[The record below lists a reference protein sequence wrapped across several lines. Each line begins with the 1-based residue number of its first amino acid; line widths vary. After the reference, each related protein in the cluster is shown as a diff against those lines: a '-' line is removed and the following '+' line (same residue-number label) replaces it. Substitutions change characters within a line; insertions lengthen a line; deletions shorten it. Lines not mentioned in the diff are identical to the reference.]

1 MRSLK
6 ILILEDSPFQLMALH
21 QMLNATGV
29 FDVLTADSVARA
41 KQCLR
46 RRGPVDIAICDL
58 QMGGEDGLAFIRHLA
73 AQQGAAALVIL
84 SSVER
89 NLIESVAQFARS
101 HGVWVLG
108 ALQKPAAPAM
118 LHRLLELYLKLG
130 AKRDPGLPV
139 LQAPPL
145 LGLSAEHLP
154 QLREQWVAHF
164 QPKVT
169 LNAEVVGVEA
179 LVRWQHPERGLLAP
193 AQFLPEVTR
202 AGLLD
207 ELTWQMLEAALA
219 LSAQTCLD
227 DGRPLPVAVNI
238 PPSLLARGDFVERI
252 TQALRDYQLPAGVL
266 TLELVE
272 SQQAPLDHG
281 QVEALLRLRLA
292 GCQLSI
298 DDFGTGESTL
308 LRLMQLP
315 FSEMK
320 VPGEFARGAGS
331 DGRKAAIIAGA
342 LVMARR
348 MGMRLVVEGVET
360 AEDFRALKSLGM
372 PVVQGFYI
380 ARPMP
385 AEQLQEWLLEHRVLN
400 DAQDCVA

>member
-46 RRGPVDIAICDL
+46 RRGPVDVAICDL

-118 LHRLLELYLKLG
+118 LHRLLELYLKRG

-139 LQAPPL
+139 LEAPPL

-207 ELTWQMLEAALA
+207 ELTWQMLESALA

-238 PPSLLARGDFVERI
+238 SPSLLARGDFVERI
-252 TQALRDYQLPAGVL
+252 MQALRDYQLPAGVL

-272 SQQAPLDHG
+272 SHQAVFEHG
-281 QVEALLRLRLA
+281 QIEALLRLRLA

-315 FSEMK
+315 FSELK

-360 AEDFRALKSLGM
+360 ADDFRALKSLGM
-372 PVVQGFYI
+372 PVVQGFHI

-385 AEQLQEWLLEHRVLN
+385 AEQLQEWLQEHRVLN